1 MTDQNMAKAARLK
14 QRYAAEARFKLYGKL
29 AIAAALSA
37 VFFLL
42 YTIFTAGY
50 SAFWRT
56 QIQYEVT
63 LDASFLKVTPQSSYE
78 ELARANYLGLFRKN
92 VVENNPDIKSRSERR
107 DLIQMFSESAETD
120 LRDLVLSDPSLLGTT
135 QKLWFLASS
144 PVDTIV
150 KGAAP
155 RDIEEERRVVSN
167 LQLKLLDQWTAEGR
181 VGSTFNINFFTRGD
195 SRNPEL
201 AGLAGALAGS
211 FWALL
216 VCFVISFPMGIAAA
230 IYLEEFAPK
239 NRITEIIE
247 VNINNLA
254 AVPSIIFG
262 LLGLAVIL
270 NFFGVPRSTPLAGGI
285 VLSLMTL
292 PTIIIA
298 CRAALKAVPPSIR
311 QGALAMGASPMQV
324 VLHHVLPLALP
335 GTLTG
340 TIIGLAQAL
349 GETAP
354 LLMIGMFAFVV
365 DIPTSPLESAAALPV
380 QVYLWAESSERG
392 FVELTAAAIMVIL
405 VFLVL
410 MNLLAVIFR
419 KKFERRW

>member
-56 QIQYEVT
+56 QIQFEVT

-167 LQLKLLDQWTAEGR
+167 LQLRLLDQWTAEGR
-181 VGSTFNINFFTRGD
+181 VGSIFNINFFTRGD

-254 AVPSIIFG
+254 AVPSVIFG

>member
-1 MTDQNMAKAARLK
+1 MAKAARLK

-167 LQLKLLDQWTAEGR
+167 LQLRLLDQWTAEGR
-181 VGSTFNINFFTRGD
+181 VGSIFNINFFTRGD

>member
-56 QIQYEVT
+56 QIQFEVT

-155 RDIEEERRVVSN
+155 RDVEEERRVVSN
-167 LQLKLLDQWTAEGR
+167 LQLRLLDQWTAEGR
-181 VGSTFNINFFTRGD
+181 VGSIFNINFFTRGD

-230 IYLEEFAPK
+230 IYLEEFAQK

-247 VNINNLA
+247 VNINNQA

>member
-1 MTDQNMAKAARLK
+1 MTDRNMAKTARLK
-14 QRYAAEARFKLYGKL
+14 QRYAAEARFQLYGKL

-56 QIQYEVT
+56 QIQSEVT
-63 LDASFLKVTPQSSYE
+63 LDANFLKVTPQSSNE

-155 RDIEEERRVVSN
+155 RDIEEERRVVSS
-167 LQLKLLDQWTAEGR
+167 LQLRLLDQWTAEGR

-216 VCFVISFPMGIAAA
+216 VCFVISFPMGIATA

-324 VLHHVLPLALP
+324 VLDHVLPLALP

-340 TIIGLAQAL
+340 AIIGLAQAL

-410 MNLLAVIFR
+410 MNLLAVILR

>member
-1 MTDQNMAKAARLK
+1 MTDRNMAKAARLK

-29 AIAAALSA
+29 AIAVALSA

-56 QIQYEVT
+56 QIQSEVT
-63 LDASFLKVTPQSSYE
+63 LDANFLKVTPQSSNE

-92 VVENNPDIKSRSERR
+92 VVENNPDIKSRAERR
-107 DLIQMFSESAETD
+107 DLIQMFSESTETD

-167 LQLKLLDQWTAEGR
+167 LQLRLLDQWTAEGR

-211 FWALL
+211 FWALV

-298 CRAALKAVPPSIR
+298 CRSALKAVPPSIR

-354 LLMIGMFAFVV
+354 LIMIGMFAFVV

>member
-56 QIQYEVT
+56 QIQFEVT
-63 LDASFLKVTPQSSYE
+63 LDASFLKVNPQSSYE

-167 LQLKLLDQWTAEGR
+167 LQLRLLDQWTAEGR
-181 VGSTFNINFFTRGD
+181 VGSIFNINFFTRGD

>member
-1 MTDQNMAKAARLK
+1 MTDRNMAKAARLK

-167 LQLKLLDQWTAEGR
+167 LQLRLLDQWTAEGR
-181 VGSTFNINFFTRGD
+181 VGSIFNINFFTRGD

>member
-1 MTDQNMAKAARLK
+1 MTDRNMAKAARLK

-56 QIQYEVT
+56 QIQFEVT

-167 LQLKLLDQWTAEGR
+167 LQLRLLDQWTAEGR
-181 VGSTFNINFFTRGD
+181 VGSIFNINFFTRGD

-201 AGLAGALAGS
+201 AGLAGALVGS

>member
-1 MTDQNMAKAARLK
+1 MTDRNIAKAARLK

-56 QIQYEVT
+56 QIQSEVT
-63 LDASFLKVTPQSSYE
+63 LDANFLKVTSKSSNE

-167 LQLKLLDQWTAEGR
+167 LQLRLLDQWTEEGR

>member
-1 MTDQNMAKAARLK
+1 MTDRNMAKAARLK

-56 QIQYEVT
+56 QIQFEVT

-167 LQLKLLDQWTAEGR
+167 LQLRLLDQWTAEGR

>member
-1 MTDQNMAKAARLK
+1 MTDRNMAKAARLK

-167 LQLKLLDQWTAEGR
+167 LQLRLLDQWTAEGR
-181 VGSTFNINFFTRGD
+181 VGSIFNINFFTRGD

-262 LLGLAVIL
+262 LLG
-270 NFFGVPRSTPLAGGI
+270 
-285 VLSLMTL
+285 
-292 PTIIIA
+292 
-298 CRAALKAVPPSIR
+298 
-311 QGALAMGASPMQV
+311 
-324 VLHHVLPLALP
+324 
-335 GTLTG
+335 
-340 TIIGLAQAL
+340 
-349 GETAP
+349 
-354 LLMIGMFAFVV
+354 
-365 DIPTSPLESAAALPV
+365 
-380 QVYLWAESSERG
+380 
-392 FVELTAAAIMVIL
+392 
-405 VFLVL
+405 
-410 MNLLAVIFR
+410 
-419 KKFERRW
+419 

>member
-1 MTDQNMAKAARLK
+1 MTDRNTAKAARLK

-56 QIQYEVT
+56 QIQTEVT
-63 LDASFLKVTPQSSYE
+63 LDANFLKVTPQSSNE

-107 DLIQMFSESAETD
+107 DLIKMFSESAETD

-167 LQLKLLDQWTAEGR
+167 LQLRLLDQWTAEGR

>member
-1 MTDQNMAKAARLK
+1 MAKAARLK

-56 QIQYEVT
+56 QIQFEVT

-107 DLIQMFSESAETD
+107 DLIKMFSESAETD

-167 LQLKLLDQWTAEGR
+167 LQLRLLDQWTAEGR
-181 VGSTFNINFFTRGD
+181 VGSIFNINFFTRGD

>member
-1 MTDQNMAKAARLK
+1 MAKAARLK

-63 LDASFLKVTPQSSYE
+63 LDASFLRVTPQSSYE

-120 LRDLVLSDPSLLGTT
+120 LRDLVLSDPYLLGTT

-144 PVDTIV
+144 PVDSIV

-167 LQLKLLDQWTAEGR
+167 LQLRLLDQWTAEGR
-181 VGSTFNINFFTRGD
+181 VGSIFNINFFTRGD

>member
-1 MTDQNMAKAARLK
+1 MTDRNMAKAARLK

-63 LDASFLKVTPQSSYE
+63 LDANFLKITPQSSND

-92 VVENNPDIKSRSERR
+92 VVENHPDIKSRSERR

-120 LRDLVLSDPSLLGTT
+120 LRDLVLSDPYLLGTT

-167 LQLKLLDQWTAEGR
+167 LQLRLLDQWTAEGR

-239 NRITEIIE
+239 HLITEIIE

-324 VLHHVLPLALP
+324 VLHHVIPLALP

>member
-1 MTDQNMAKAARLK
+1 MNDRNMAKAARLK

-56 QIQYEVT
+56 QIQFEVT

-167 LQLKLLDQWTAEGR
+167 LQLRLLDQWTAEGR
-181 VGSTFNINFFTRGD
+181 VGSIFNINFFTRGD

>member
-1 MTDQNMAKAARLK
+1 MTDLNMAKAAHLK

-56 QIQYEVT
+56 QIQSEVT
-63 LDASFLKVTPQSSYE
+63 LNANFLKVTPQSSNE

-120 LRDLVLSDPSLLGTT
+120 LRDLVLSDPSLLGAT

-167 LQLKLLDQWTAEGR
+167 LQLRLLDQWTAEDR

-201 AGLAGALAGS
+201 AGLAGAIAGS

-230 IYLEEFAPK
+230 IYLEEFASK
-239 NRITEIIE
+239 NRITEVIE

-262 LLGLAVIL
+262 LLGMAVIL

-311 QGALAMGASPMQV
+311 QGALAMGASPIQV

-410 MNLLAVIFR
+410 MNLIAVIFR

>member
-56 QIQYEVT
+56 QIQFEVT

-167 LQLKLLDQWTAEGR
+167 LQLRLLDQWTAEGR
-181 VGSTFNINFFTRGD
+181 VGSIFNINFFTRGD

-365 DIPTSPLESAAALPV
+365 DIPSSPLESAAALPV

>member
-56 QIQYEVT
+56 QIQFEVT

-181 VGSTFNINFFTRGD
+181 VGSIFNINFFTRGD

>member
-1 MTDQNMAKAARLK
+1 MTDRNIAKATRLK
-14 QRYAAEARFKLYGKL
+14 KRYAAEARFKLYGKL

-56 QIQYEVT
+56 QIQSEVT
-63 LDASFLKVTPQSSYE
+63 LDANFLKVTPQSSYE

-167 LQLKLLDQWTAEGR
+167 LQLRLLDQWTAEGR
-181 VGSTFNINFFTRGD
+181 VGSIFNINFFTRGD

>member
-1 MTDQNMAKAARLK
+1 MAKAARLK

-63 LDASFLKVTPQSSYE
+63 LDASFLRVTPQSSYE

-92 VVENNPDIKSRSERR
+92 VVENNPDFKSRSERR
-107 DLIQMFSESAETD
+107 DLLQMFSESAETD
-120 LRDLVLSDPSLLGTT
+120 LRDLVLSDPYLLGTT

-167 LQLKLLDQWTAEGR
+167 LQLRLLDQWTAEGR

-216 VCFVISFPMGIAAA
+216 VCFLISFPMGIAAA

-365 DIPTSPLESAAALPV
+365 DIPNSPLESAAALPV

>member
-167 LQLKLLDQWTAEGR
+167 LQLRLLDQWTAEGR
-181 VGSTFNINFFTRGD
+181 VGSIFNINFFTRGD

>member
-1 MTDQNMAKAARLK
+1 MTDRNMAKAARLK

-56 QIQYEVT
+56 QIQSEVT
-63 LDASFLKVTPQSSYE
+63 LDANFLKVTPQSSNE

-107 DLIQMFSESAETD
+107 DLIKMFSESAETD

-167 LQLKLLDQWTAEGR
+167 LQLRLLDQWTAEDR

>member
-1 MTDQNMAKAARLK
+1 MTDRNIAKAARLK

-29 AIAAALSA
+29 AIAVALSA

-56 QIQYEVT
+56 QIQSEVT
-63 LDASFLKVTPQSSYE
+63 LDANFLKVTPQSSNE

-120 LRDLVLSDPSLLGTT
+120 LRDLVLSDPSILGTT

-167 LQLKLLDQWTAEGR
+167 LQLRLLDQWAAEGR

-211 FWALL
+211 FWALV

-298 CRAALKAVPPSIR
+298 CRSALKAVPPSIR

-354 LLMIGMFAFVV
+354 LIMIGMFAFVV

>member
-56 QIQYEVT
+56 QIQFEVT

-155 RDIEEERRVVSN
+155 RDIEEERRIVSN
-167 LQLKLLDQWTAEGR
+167 LQLRLLDQWTAEGR
-181 VGSTFNINFFTRGD
+181 VGSIFNINFFTRGD

>member
-1 MTDQNMAKAARLK
+1 
-14 QRYAAEARFKLYGKL
+14 
-29 AIAAALSA
+29 
-37 VFFLL
+37 
-42 YTIFTAGY
+42 
-50 SAFWRT
+50 
-56 QIQYEVT
+56 
-63 LDASFLKVTPQSSYE
+63 
-78 ELARANYLGLFRKN
+78 
-92 VVENNPDIKSRSERR
+92 
-107 DLIQMFSESAETD
+107 
-120 LRDLVLSDPSLLGTT
+120 
-135 QKLWFLASS
+135 
-144 PVDTIV
+144 
-150 KGAAP
+150 
-155 RDIEEERRVVSN
+155 
-167 LQLKLLDQWTAEGR
+167 
-181 VGSTFNINFFTRGD
+181 
-195 SRNPEL
+195 
-201 AGLAGALAGS
+201 
-211 FWALL
+211 LL

>member
-1 MTDQNMAKAARLK
+1 MTDRNMAKAACLK

-120 LRDLVLSDPSLLGTT
+120 LRDLVLSDPPLLGTT

-167 LQLKLLDQWTAEGR
+167 LQLRLLDQWTAEGR
-181 VGSTFNINFFTRGD
+181 VGSIFNINFFTRGD

-365 DIPTSPLESAAALPV
+365 DIPTGPLESAAALPV

>member
-1 MTDQNMAKAARLK
+1 MTDRNMAKAARLK

-56 QIQYEVT
+56 QIQFEVT

>member
-1 MTDQNMAKAARLK
+1 MTDRNMAKAARLK

-56 QIQYEVT
+56 QIQFEVT

-167 LQLKLLDQWTAEGR
+167 LQLRLLDQWTAEGR
-181 VGSTFNINFFTRGD
+181 VGSIFNINFFTRGD

>member
-63 LDASFLKVTPQSSYE
+63 LDASFLRVTPQSSYE

-167 LQLKLLDQWTAEGR
+167 LQLRLLDQWTAEGR
-181 VGSTFNINFFTRGD
+181 VGSIFNINFFTRGD

>member
-167 LQLKLLDQWTAEGR
+167 LQLRLLDQWTAEGR
-181 VGSTFNINFFTRGD
+181 VGSIFNINFFTRGD

-298 CRAALKAVPPSIR
+298 CRASLKAVPPSIR

>member
-1 MTDQNMAKAARLK
+1 MTDRNMAKAARLK

-29 AIAAALSA
+29 AIATALSA

-56 QIQYEVT
+56 QIQSEVT
-63 LDASFLKVTPQSSYE
+63 LNANFLKVTPQSSNE

-167 LQLKLLDQWTAEGR
+167 LQLRLLDQWTAEDR

-201 AGLAGALAGS
+201 AGLAGAIAGS

-239 NRITEIIE
+239 NRITEVIE

-262 LLGLAVIL
+262 LLGMAVIL

-311 QGALAMGASPMQV
+311 QGALAMGASPIQV

>member
-1 MTDQNMAKAARLK
+1 MTDLNMAKAARLK
-14 QRYAAEARFKLYGKL
+14 QRYAALAIFKLYGQL

-56 QIQYEVT
+56 QIQSEVT
-63 LDASFLKVTPQSSYE
+63 LNANFLKVTPQSSNE

-120 LRDLVLSDPSLLGTT
+120 LRDLVLSDPSLLGAT

-167 LQLKLLDQWTAEGR
+167 LQLRLLDQWTAEDR

-201 AGLAGALAGS
+201 AGLAGAIAGS

-230 IYLEEFAPK
+230 IYLEEFASK
-239 NRITEIIE
+239 NRITEVIE

-262 LLGLAVIL
+262 LLGMAVIL

-298 CRAALKAVPPSIR
+298 CRAALKAVPPSIPSR
-311 QGALAMGASPMQV
+311 GSCHGGPY
-324 VLHHVLPLALP
+324 
-335 GTLTG
+335 TG
-340 TIIGLAQAL
+340 SSSSC
-349 GETAP
+349 
-354 LLMIGMFAFVV
+354 
-365 DIPTSPLESAAALPV
+365 PTTCATRHFDRYDHWV
-380 QVYLWAESSERG
+380 GSS
-392 FVELTAAAIMVIL
+392 
-405 VFLVL
+405 
-410 MNLLAVIFR
+410 FR
-419 KKFERRW
+419 